1 MEERLYVHKMS
12 TQALLKKISWKKYNL
27 KARESIETT
36 IKWILLVPRVTIK
49 TEILKATI
57 LAQ

>member
-36 IKWILLVPRVTIK
+36 IKWILLVPRVSNH
-49 TEILKATI
+49 
-57 LAQ
+57 